1 LVGYWARYLVILGAV
16 LAVLGV
22 AGSAWCTLGVFGDE
36 AYYGAAKAL
45 EKYPGNV
52 LYTTEFKMAEPRHML
67 LLAGASASAPLG
79 LILGSLCIGLGMLLG
94 RETTKLR

>member
-1 LVGYWARYLVILGAV
+1 MPGYLRALGIL

-22 AGSAWCTLGVFGDE
+22 IGSTWCAQGVLGDE
-36 AYYGAAKAL
+36 AFFRAAKAL

-67 LLAGASASAPLG
+67 LLAGAWASAPLG
-79 LILGSLCIGLGMLLG
+79 IVLGSICFGLGSLLARLDAA
-94 RETTKLR
+94 RA

>member
-1 LVGYWARYLVILGAV
+1 MARYLQVLGLLLCA
-16 LAVLGV
+16 LGV
-22 AGSAWCTLGVFGDE
+22 AGSAWCAIGAGADE
-36 AYYGAAKAL
+36 AYFKAAKAL

-79 LILGSLCIGLGMLLG
+79 VILGSICIGIGAV
-94 RETTKLR
+94 LRRSDG

>member
-1 LVGYWARYLVILGAV
+1 MARYLVRLGAV

-22 AGSAWCTLGVFGDE
+22 AGSVWCAFGVFDDE

-67 LLAGASASAPLG
+67 LIAGAWASAPLG
-79 LILGSLCIGLGMLLG
+79 LILGSICIGLGMLLD
-94 RETTKLR
+94 RDTTKRS